1 MLKHVSGLDHLVVL
15 VRDLDAAAAAWAAFG
30 FTGSPRG
37 EHSAHLKTANHTIMF
52 AGDDYIELLAVL
64 GEAPTNGRW
73 RRTLAR
79 REGLAG
85 AALRLTD
92 AYAAAK
98 EMGGFAVRDFG
109 RPVTLPD
116 GTVTEARF
124 SVFDIDDDATPDL
137 RLFACQHH
145 TPQAVWI
152 PTLLAHPNGAQGI
165 IGVEIIAA
173 DPGVVAAGLA
183 EKLRGTADP
192 IADGWR
198 VPTAPGRAT
207 FEIVT
212 AAAFAARHPGHAA
225 MPDGPAAVVLR
236 STGDAR
242 ETMVNGVLV
251 CLSSG

>member
-15 VRDLDAAAAAWAAFG
+15 VHDLESAAAAWRALG
-30 FTGSPRG
+30 FTVSPRG

-52 AGDDYIELLAVL
+52 PGDDYIELMAVL

-73 RRTLAR
+73 RRTLAQ

-92 AYAAAK
+92 ANAAAA
-98 EMGGFAVRDFG
+98 ELGGLAVRQFG

-116 GTVTEARF
+116 GRVTEARF

-145 TPQAVWI
+145 TPEAVWV
-152 PTLLAHPNGAQGI
+152 PDLLRHDNAAAGI
-165 IGVEIIAA
+165 ARVEIIAA
-173 DPGVVAAGLA
+173 EPDAVAAGLA
-183 EKLRGTADP
+183 ARLRGAAEP
-192 IADGWR
+192 LADGMR
-198 VPTAPGRAT
+198 VPTAPGRAA

-212 AAAFAARHPGHAA
+212 AGSFAARHPGHALL
-225 MPDGPAAVVLR
+225 PDGPAAIVLR
-236 STGDAR
+236 GAGAAR
-242 ETMVNGVLV
+242 EFVANGVLV
-251 CLSSG
+251 CLSPG